1 MLIIIHE
8 GEGGNAKTS
17 SPNVMQKDAQM
28 LSSNGA
34 AGLQDYSVEVGGTI
48 LEHLTAEDR
57 YL

>member
-1 MLIIIHE
+1 
-8 GEGGNAKTS
+8 
-17 SPNVMQKDAQM
+17 M